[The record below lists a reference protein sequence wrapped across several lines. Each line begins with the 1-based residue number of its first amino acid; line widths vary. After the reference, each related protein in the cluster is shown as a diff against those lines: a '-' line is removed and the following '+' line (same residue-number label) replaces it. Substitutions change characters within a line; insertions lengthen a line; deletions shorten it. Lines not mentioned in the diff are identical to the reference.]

1 MSPLVFSTNPQLSPA
16 ENRSRVLVGFRFDD
30 GSGGGGSGGGYE
42 ALILNLGN
50 STRTLD
56 VQAVFSHTYTADA
69 ADATALAAATA
80 ALGLQMVQ
88 LFAKTRVDA
97 ATSLLNA
104 SLLGRDVSD
113 VAPGASVTLRAY
125 SVTSLRS

>member
-30 GSGGGGSGGGYE
+30 GSGGTGGGGYE
-42 ALILNLGN
+42 AVILNLGN

-56 VQAVFSHTYTADA
+56 VQAVFSQPPDA
-69 ADATALAAATA
+69 AAAAAAAAATA
-80 ALGLQMVQ
+80 APGLQMVQ

>member
-30 GSGGGGSGGGYE
+30 GSGGTGGGGYE
-42 ALILNLGN
+42 AVILNLGN

-69 ADATALAAATA
+69 ADATAPAAATA